1 MTDVQPAAPPRKQRP
16 PPKEAFIDG
25 IEHVTPGV
33 IRISCS
39 GPELAQFAQPKP
51 AGHIK
56 LFYPP
61 PGVVWPT
68 KDASAD
74 IPRPPSRT
82 YTPRRFDAANNRL
95 EIEFVRHGEG
105 LASSWA
111 ERARLGDRVLIGG
124 PGGGYVPPEDLRSIV
139 IIADESAMPGAGMVL
154 EALPQDCRAQV
165 ICEIRDA
172 AEERALSPVVA
183 SQPRWLHRKM
193 AGAVPGALLEEAV
206 RAMPTPAS
214 DTFFWVACEAAAMRR
229 IRDILTTQHK
239 VERARLHMRGYWK
252 YGEANHPD
260 HDYGMD

>member
-1 MTDVQPAAPPRKQRP
+1 MDAEAAKPRKQRP

-39 GPELAQFAQPKP
+39 GPELAAFMQPKP

-56 LFYPP
+56 LFFPP
-61 PGVVWPT
+61 EGVVWPS
-68 KDASAD
+68 KDPASD

-82 YTPRRFDAANNRL
+82 YTPRRFDAARHRL

-111 ERARLGDRVLIGG
+111 ERARIGERVLIGG
-124 PGGGYVPPEDLRSIV
+124 PGGGYPVPEDARHLV

-154 EALPQDCRAQV
+154 EALPPECRAQV
-165 ICEIRDA
+165 ICEVA
-172 AEERALSPVVA
+172 SKTEERALSPIVA
-183 SQPRWLHRKM
+183 CEPLWLHRTDK
-193 AGAVPGALLEEAV
+193 AARPGALLEEAV
-206 RAMPTPAS
+206 RAMPAPAS

-229 IRDILTTQHK
+229 IRDILIAHHG

-252 YGEANHPD
+252 FGEANHPD
-260 HDYGMD
+260 HDYGAD